1 MPLWSAQLPATMRAA
16 FVHGPKDVRLEEIP
30 VPVAGPG
37 EAIVKIAACGICGS
51 DLGYIAYGSLDGGP
65 PSEPF
70 RIGHEFSGT
79 VVDVGDHVDGIAIGM
94 RVAVN
99 PDLAFIGGGGP
110 DGAMAPYIRVV
121 GAQLGD
127 TLFQLADD
135 LSFAEAALAEPLS
148 VALHGL
154 RVTNVTAK
162 DRVAILGAGPIGLC
176 AVVMLRHLGVRNIAI
191 FDLVDERLDRARALG
206 ADLAV
211 NVGKETL
218 TEALAKFHGEGDRFG
233 SRYVGTDVFVDCAG
247 SVPALTEAL
256 GVAKKKARFAII
268 ALHHKPLPL
277 DLFRVMANEI
287 TIAGSIADDRRPE
300 FGEAV
305 EMLGQHAVDL
315 SPLISHSFDFSQFH
329 EALAVAAD
337 GAKAAKVMLT
347 FNGAA

>member
-1 MPLWSAQLPATMRAA
+1 MNTIPGMMRAA
-16 FVHGPKDVRLEEIP
+16 FVHGPKDVRLDEVP

-37 EAIVKIAACGICGS
+37 EAIVKVAACGICGS

-65 PSEPF
+65 PRGPLA
-70 RIGHEFSGT
+70 IGHEFAGT
-79 VVDVGDHVDGIAIGM
+79 VVAVGEGVDGVAPGM

-110 DGAMAPYIRVV
+110 DGAMAPYIRVA
-121 GAQLGD
+121 GAKLGD
-127 TLFQLADD
+127 TLFALSPD

-154 RVTNVTAK
+154 RVSNVTAN

-176 AVVMLRHLGVRNIAI
+176 AVVMLRHLGVREIAI

-211 NVGKETL
+211 NVGQQSL
-218 TEALAKFHGEGDRFG
+218 TEALAKFHGEGVRFG
-233 SRYVGTDVFVDCAG
+233 ARYVETDVFVDCAG

-268 ALHHKPLPL
+268 ALHHKPLAL

-287 TIAGSIADDRRPE
+287 TITGSIADDRRPE

-305 EMLGQHAVDL
+305 QMLGQHKYNL
-315 SPLISHSFDFSQFH
+315 SALISHSFDFAQFH

-347 FNGAA
+347 FNEAA